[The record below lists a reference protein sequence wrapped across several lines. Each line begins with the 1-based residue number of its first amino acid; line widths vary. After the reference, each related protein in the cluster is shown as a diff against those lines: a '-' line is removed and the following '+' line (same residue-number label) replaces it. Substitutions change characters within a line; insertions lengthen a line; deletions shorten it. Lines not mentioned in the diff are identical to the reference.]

1 MAPQPLLTDKN
12 APIVIVGAGI
22 FGLSSA
28 IHLAQRAFKNITVF
42 DKQPYHETLYDFDR
56 GCDAASADCNKIIRA
71 AYGHETWYQNLTIEA
86 IQNWT
91 AWNDSLARGDDLPPG
106 MTTKDRI
113 YVNCGNY
120 HIGDEK
126 GMNGFEDLSVKNITA
141 AGYGH
146 TQYLLTDPKDVARAR
161 RDGLNAAIDPFN
173 LLHKGQGRLSGH
185 LDMVGGFV
193 YADKA
198 CRFALH
204 KAQSLG
210 VKFILDPTA
219 GQFSSFIE
227 ENGVVTGIKT
237 SDGKTHRAAVVIL
250 ACGGWTPTLLPEL
263 DGLCETTA
271 GSVAMIQIP
280 EGSPLR
286 ERFSPDRFPVWHY
299 KMRGGA
305 NGSLYGFPIDERG
318 VMKLG
323 YRGTK
328 YTNPALATTSHKKTT
343 IRSTPIT
350 AYTRPS
356 IHTLPA
362 KSIQVIRG
370 FLDEYL
376 PELGAANLKITTTR
390 LCWYTDSFDNHFVI
404 DSVPGKAGVVVATG
418 GSGHAF
424 KFLPIIGRFVADR
437 VEGRESD
444 MLERFFKWR
453 SLNPGEKPHNL
464 IMQGKDSPNSLLN
477 VRMSDERDLD
487 LGDEGY
493 RAKL

>member
-1 MAPQPLLTDKN
+1 MAPQPLLIDKN

-28 IHLAQRAFKNITVF
+28 IHLAKRGFKNITVF

-71 AYGHETWYQNLTIEA
+71 AYGHETWYQNLTFEA
-86 IQNWT
+86 IQDWN
-91 AWNDSLARGDDLPPG
+91 AWNESLATGADLPPG

-120 HIGDEK
+120 HIGDEN
-126 GMNGFEDLSVKNITA
+126 GANGFEDLSIKNITA
-141 AGYGH
+141 AGHGN
-146 TQYLLTDPKDVARAR
+146 TQYLLTDPKEVTRAR
-161 RDGLNAAIDPFN
+161 RDGFNAAIDPFN
-173 LLHKGQGRLSGH
+173 LHKGQDRLTGH

-210 VKFILDPTA
+210 VKFILDPSA
-219 GQFSSFIE
+219 GQFSSFVE
-227 ENGVVTGIKT
+227 EKGAVTGIKT
-237 SDGKTHRAAVVIL
+237 ADGKTHSAALTIV

-286 ERFSPDRFPVWHY
+286 ERFSAERFPVWHY

-328 YTNPALATTSHKKTT
+328 YTNPALASTSDKKTT

-350 AYTRPS
+350 KYTSPS

-362 KSIQVIRG
+362 KSVEVIRG
-370 FLDEYL
+370 FLDKYL
-376 PELGAANLKITTTR
+376 PELGAAGLKVTTTR
-390 LCWYTDSFDNHFVI
+390 LCWYTDTFDNHFVI
-404 DSVPGKAGVVVATG
+404 DSVPSKPGVVVATG

-437 VEGRESD
+437 VEGKQSD
-444 MLERFFKWR
+444 MLDRFFKWR
-453 SLNPGEKPHNL
+453 SLKPGEKAYNV
-464 IMQGKDSPNSLLN
+464 IMRGKESPNALQN
-477 VRMSDERDLD
+477 VPMSEERDLD
-487 LGDEGY
+487 LAQGY